1 MSKPVV
7 KLPKHL
13 LPEPSGFDTIWRLE
27 LCAELRYL
35 RSMRRPDLN
44 ACNQCRP
51 VNMAINALAMHV
63 LGRVHPDD
71 PSSSA
76 YWQAQARW
84 QIS

>member
-1 MSKPVV
+1 MSEPVI
-7 KLPKHL
+7 KLKKHL
-13 LPEPSGFDTIWRLE
+13 QPEQSGFDLIWRLE
-27 LCAELRYL
+27 PCAELRYL

-51 VNMAINALAMHV
+51 VNIANNALAMHV
-63 LGRVHPDD
+63 LSRVRPDD

-76 YWQAQARW
+76 CWQAQARW